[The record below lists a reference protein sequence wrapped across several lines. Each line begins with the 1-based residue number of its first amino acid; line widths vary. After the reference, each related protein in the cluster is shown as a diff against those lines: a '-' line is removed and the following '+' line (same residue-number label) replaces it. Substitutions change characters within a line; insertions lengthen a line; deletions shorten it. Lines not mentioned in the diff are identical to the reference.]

1 MMKLAASTTAPVRHN
16 RTWYG
21 SLTQTISAIAEWYGL
36 KILETTW
43 LDRTAQPKHLAW
55 LNTEAGKSVS
65 TRGPFEISFLEALL
79 GSEVMRSR
87 DTNIYKPEDSAFSQF
102 DLSSLARKE
111 SKIVGRAVLEQQRR
125 KRQTTKGI
133 NDYGNDSFGDSA
145 KVFRQL
151 SMALPELAGSLHW
164 ILRMRCN
171 AVILWHYAVTICNVE
186 IYIPGTGKLCP
197 KSGCGCCRTTT
208 EDSLAHFLFRC
219 NPTIEDGYQWRQLRL
234 KQPLSAA
241 RRSVNLR
248 ANALILA
255 RAVIDFEAATG
266 QNKGRLTS
274 NPLARFVGDD
284 SELVR
289 LLLGG
294 KGLSITLNGTSR
306 VLNLGLTDLKRWAP
320 LEWNEERGSEKRRR
334 GDYTQVLTFA
344 AALPKDTDLIEKPSR
359 TRLQKDY
366 RFFEAALRLLAEF
379 LDCAIPVRNA
389 QMWATLS
396 PIPESQRQRKA
407 ARQGP

>member
-1 MMKLAASTTAPVRHN
+1 M
-16 RTWYG
+16 
-21 SLTQTISAIAEWYGL
+21 
-36 KILETTW
+36 
-43 LDRTAQPKHLAW
+43 
-55 LNTEAGKSVS
+55 
-65 TRGPFEISFLEALL
+65 
-79 GSEVMRSR
+79 
-87 DTNIYKPEDSAFSQF
+87 
-102 DLSSLARKE
+102 
-111 SKIVGRAVLEQQRR
+111 
-125 KRQTTKGI
+125 
-133 NDYGNDSFGDSA
+133 
-145 KVFRQL
+145 
-151 SMALPELAGSLHW
+151 
-164 ILRMRCN
+164 
-171 AVILWHYAVTICNVE
+171 
-186 IYIPGTGKLCP
+186 
-197 KSGCGCCRTTT
+197 
-208 EDSLAHFLFRC
+208 
-219 NPTIEDGYQWRQLRL
+219 RL

-306 VLNLGLTDLKRWAP
+306 VLNLGLTDLNRWAP

-389 QMWATLS
+389 QMWATVS
-396 PIPESQRQRKA
+396 PISVSQRKPKA
-407 ARQGP
+407 ARQVP